1 MKTWKTDELF
11 TVLIRKLAEWY
22 MAMSEKIYQHNNME
36 KILMDLFHTQ
46 IDSIKYIYD
55 YAFIPYVHNR
65 NYFVIAGTHYNRKA
79 ETTSDKYLAETTL
92 TSTKPFTIP
101 VSEMPVP
108 KSSESQ
114 STLQPTCF
122 CAYASF
128 DKYLEAFVG
137 TELLQNGSKVENGN
151 AVKFFCQLFGYLRLQ
166 GPAEI
171 LCQECHWQTSTFPE
185 CAPPKTGETTVL
197 INGDWKLLPEVGT
210 VAIQKGKTVNIQC
223 DVNGVELIPQWIIP
237 EASNINVEIYF
248 IETFPL
254 SPVV

>member
-1 MKTWKTDELF
+1 
-11 TVLIRKLAEWY
+11 
-22 MAMSEKIYQHNNME
+22 MS
-36 KILMDLFHTQ
+36 
-46 IDSIKYIYD
+46 
-55 YAFIPYVHNR
+55 
-65 NYFVIAGTHYNRKA
+65 
-79 ETTSDKYLAETTL
+79 
-92 TSTKPFTIP
+92 
-101 VSEMPVP
+101 VP

-151 AVKFFCQLFGYLRLQ
+151 AVKFSCQLFGYLRLQ

-237 EASNINVEIYF
+237 EASNINVETGRLYCEPQSKCLITENHGPFSGAAIRDQIFVKLGKTGRATHYMIKEPYGNAAMGRSGAF
-248 IETFPL
+248 EWYKLFREGRERVNYDDCSRGHSTSKNNQNVSRVKNVLNSDRRMSI
-254 SPVV
+254 